1 MAPGWLGVMNSRT
14 DILDR
19 VVADL
24 DSVLSGDVLAGL
36 PDAERMDVLRIAGAA
51 FRRVEAVVVETTA
64 SADPDFSHSFGCRGQ
79 NELLQ
84 RALRVDAAGATRVGK
99 VADAVRRDVSPSSGE
114 RLPARYPALR
124 EAMLDGVVG
133 VAGFLSAITPIDK
146 AAYRFGREMLLEA
159 DAALADYARGC
170 RAMERDVETGAD
182 DGAVDGDEDL
192 AHSGEEA
199 KAGDDEPAPPATAE
213 DLRQF
218 ALVLAMVL
226 DPDGPEPSEQGA
238 RHERFVTIGRLK
250 DGLHA
255 IRGNLL
261 PDVAAQLQ
269 AIIDAQCNPKTDGP
283 PMPGVHFR
291 PTDDAVPGDPGERDE
306 PGVSGE
312 PESFDRRSA
321 GQKRHDA
328 LAAAL
333 GIAARHEEMP
343 TLGGASPTLVVHVD
357 ARDVAAGTG
366 WARIAGSQAPV
377 GLHVAAHTACT
388 GAIQRVL
395 FDEGRIVGITVTD
408 RVFPVHQR
416 RAILARDKECLI
428 PGCHVP
434 ASWCEIH
441 HVIEHAR
448 GGPTQTDNGA
458 ALCWWHH
465 RSLDTSG
472 WEIRMNHGVPEIRGP
487 AWWDPHGRWRAP
499 RPSIPTRFTRTR
511 PHAHARTHPHA
522 HTRT

>member
-1 MAPGWLGVMNSRT
+1 MNSRT

-19 VVADL
+19 VVAEL
-24 DSVLSGDVLAGL
+24 DSVLSGDGLAGL

-51 FRRVEAVVVETTA
+51 FRRIEAVVVETTA

-84 RALRVDAAGATRVGK
+84 RVLRVDVAGATRVGK

-124 EAMLDGVVG
+124 EALLDGVVG
-133 VAGFLSAITPIDK
+133 VAGFLAAITPIDR
-146 AAYRFGREMLLEA
+146 AAHRFGREILREA

-170 RAMERDVETGAD
+170 RAAERDVETDAD
-182 DGAVDGDEDL
+182 DSDIDA
-192 AHSGEEA
+192 APEA
-199 KAGDDEPAPPATAE
+199 DDAPAATPE

-218 ALVLAMVL
+218 AQVLAMVL

-238 RHERFVTIGRLK
+238 RHQRSLTIGRLK

-255 IRGNLL
+255 IRGHLL

-283 PMPGVHFR
+283 PMPGVEFQDSDQPPGGAAR
-291 PTDDAVPGDPGERDE
+291 TDESPGNDSAADE
-306 PGVSGE
+306 PE
-312 PESFDRRSA
+312 AFDRRSA

-357 ARDVAAGTG
+357 AKDVAAGTG
-366 WARIAGSQAPV
+366 WARIAGSLAPV
-377 GLHVAAHTACT
+377 GLHVAAHTACA
-388 GAIQRVL
+388 GSIQRVL
-395 FDEGRIVGITVTD
+395 FDEGRIVGISVTD

-441 HVIEHAR
+441 HVVEHAR
-448 GGPTQTDNGA
+448 GGPTHTDNGV

-472 WEIRMNHGVPEIRGP
+472 WEIRMNAGVPEIRGP

-499 RPSIPTRFTRTR
+499 RPSIPTRL
-511 PHAHARTHPHA
+511 THIRA
-522 HTRT
+522 GS